1 MMLPT
6 RLAQVVSLVSWS
18 KLVKSFITF
27 MGMGAGPSEGCYE
40 MSVGNAD
47 KGMLPFEEIKRRVQP
62 FIEENLPIVLTQV
75 MQPPQ
80 AVCLLLA
87 AMHLACDML

>member
-1 MMLPT
+1 MIGT
-6 RLAQVVSLVSWS
+6 CDWS
-18 KLVKSFITF
+18 CWLTIAVKAFVTF

-47 KGMLPFEEIKRRVQP
+47 KGMLPIDEVIRRVQP
-62 FIEENLPIVLTQV
+62 FVEENLPIVLTQV

-80 AVCLLLA
+80 AVCWLLCIFL
-87 AMHLACDML
+87 